1 MRLQPQKRFNTWL
14 YPQVYYLLFIYIYF
28 LRTSVFGNTMLF
40 NMPIDLLKALHS
52 IMEFC
57 YFITRF
63 VQTNY
68 IFLPMSTP
76 SKEIEIFNLLQE
88 LMQLKPSSQA
98 ESNSKI
104 IYHDV
109 S

>member
-1 MRLQPQKRFNTWL
+1 
-14 YPQVYYLLFIYIYF
+14 
-28 LRTSVFGNTMLF
+28 MLF